1 LRLSIDG
8 GFSMTRAGLALALA
22 TTLVVRACSGPAAPG
37 APPDGSVSEGVSVV
51 PAGPGPSAV
60 SVLDVNG
67 DGNVDILVG
76 NEAGGTLTVLL
87 GNGRG
92 GVSASA
98 GSPFPAGPH
107 PLDLAAADFNADGR
121 MDVAVANHET
131 SSVTVLLGD
140 GRGGFAPA
148 PGSPFFT
155 GSRPHVH
162 SVAAADLNGD
172 TAIDL
177 IVESADTDSVH
188 VLYGDGRGGFS
199 SPAPFFVGPLPYYR
213 VRTGDLDGD
222 GRPDVA
228 VALSRDNSVAVLRSD
243 GRGGLTPAPGS
254 PFAAGG
260 TGPLTVAIGDVNGD
274 RRPDLAVIHNGG
286 ISLLLFDGL
295 LFLPD
300 RRSPFAAGTAP
311 SNLAIGD
318 LNGDGAGD
326 VVVSNVTS
334 NDLTVFL
341 SGASGPAAERRTMR
355 VGRHPQ
361 EVALGDLDRD
371 GRLDIVVANEL
382 DNTIAIWLNR

>member
-1 LRLSIDG
+1 
-8 GFSMTRAGLALALA
+8 MTRVGLAGAVA
-22 TTLVVRACSGPAAPG
+22 VTLVVRACSGPAAPG
-37 APPDGSVSEGVSVV
+37 SPPDGPATLSEGISLV

-67 DGNVDILVG
+67 DGAADILVG
-76 NEAGGTLTVLL
+76 NEAGGTLLVLL

-92 GVSASA
+92 GFSPSA

-121 MDVAVANHET
+121 VDVAVANHET

-140 GRGGFAPA
+140 GSGGFTPA

-155 GSRPHVH
+155 GGRPHVH

-177 IVESADTDSVH
+177 VVESADTDSVQ
-188 VLYGDGRGGFS
+188 VLYGDRRGGFS
-199 SPAPFFVGPLPYYR
+199 SPVPYFVGALPYYR
-213 VRTGDLDGD
+213 VRVGDLDGD

-228 VALSRDNSVAVLRSD
+228 VALSRANAVAVLRSD

-260 TGPLTVAIGDVNGD
+260 TNPLTVGIGDVNGD
-274 RRPDLAVIHNGG
+274 RRPDLAVIHNAG

-300 RRSPFAAGTAP
+300 RRSPFAAGLAP

-318 LNGDGAGD
+318 LNGDGVGD

-341 SGASGPAAERRTMR
+341 SGASGPAAERRTVR

-361 EVALGDLDRD
+361 EVALGDLDGD